1 MAKQILFGRDLKKKL
16 LQGVDTLA
24 DTVKVS
30 LGPKGRNVILDKGYG
45 SPAIVDDGVSIA
57 KEIELKDPFENMG
70 AKLVYEVASNTNEMA
85 GDGTTTSTVL
95 AQAIIHQGFKALE
108 KGANP
113 VLVKQG
119 VDRAGKAVAEALL
132 KKSRPLK
139 TRADIENVATIS
151 AGSADIGKII
161 AEAMEKVSKNGVIN
175 VDESKG
181 FDTELQVVEGL
192 QYDKGFLSPYFVTN
206 RETMTVELEDPL
218 VLVTDQKIATI
229 QDILPV
235 LEQVVKMG
243 KPLLIIAEDVE
254 TEVTNTLIVNK
265 LRGTFNVVVT
275 KAPGFG
281 DSQKDQLQDIA
292 ILTGAKFI
300 TKDLALKLSDTSVDD
315 LGTITRAIIK
325 KDTTTLVGGSS
336 KNPYLE
342 DRMKEIEGL
351 IAKSTSEY
359 DKKNLQERLAKLSGG
374 VAVIKVG
381 ATTETELKEKKLHI
395 EDALNA
401 TKAAVLEGI
410 VPGGGAAL
418 MEVYNELKDT
428 LKDENTDVQ
437 RGIQAVLDA
446 LSAPLLNIAENAGFN
461 GVDIIEKQK
470 TQKPEFGFDAKLGRW
485 VNLIQEGIIDPTKVT
500 RSAILNATSI
510 SALLVTSEA
519 AVTDIKEEKA
529 SPAPMMPN
537 PGDMY

>member
-1 MAKQILFGRDLKKKL
+1 MAKQILFGRDFKAKILK
-16 LQGVDTLA
+16 GVDTLA
-24 DTVKVS
+24 DVVKVS
-30 LGPKGRNVILDKGYG
+30 LGPKGRNVVLDKGYG
-45 SPAIVDDGVSIA
+45 SPSIVDDGVSIA

-95 AQAIIHQGFKALE
+95 AQAMIHQGFKALE

-119 VDRAGKAVAEALL
+119 IEKAGKEVAERLL

-139 TRADIENVATIS
+139 SRADIENVATIS

-161 AEAMEKVSKNGVIN
+161 ADAMEKVSQNGVIN

-206 RETMTVELEDPL
+206 RETMTIELEDPL
-218 VLVTDQKIATI
+218 VLVTDQKIATV

-235 LEQVVKMG
+235 LEQVVKAG
-243 KPLLIIAEDVE
+243 KPLLIIADDVE
-254 TEVTNTLIVNK
+254 NEVTNTLIVNK

-281 DSQKDQLQDIA
+281 DAQKDQLQDIA
-292 ILTGAKFI
+292 ILTESTFI
-300 TKDLALKLSDTSVDD
+300 TKDLAMKLSEVTIDQ
-315 LGTITRAIIK
+315 LGTIGRAIIK
-325 KDTTTLVGGSS
+325 KDTTTLVGGSK
-336 KNPYLE
+336 KNPDITNRIKELE
-342 DRMKEIEGL
+342 IQIK
-351 IAKSTSEY
+351 KSTSEY
-359 DKKNLQERLAKLSGG
+359 DKKNLQERLAKLAGG
-374 VAVIKVG
+374 IAVIKVG

-410 VPGGGAAL
+410 VAGGGATL
-418 MEVYNELKDT
+418 MEIYNDLKDT
-428 LKDENTDVQ
+428 FKDDNVDVQ
-437 RGIQAVLDA
+437 RGIQAVLDS
-446 LSAPLLNIAENAGFN
+446 LSAPLFYIAENAGFN
-461 GVDIIEKQK
+461 GADIVDNQK
-470 TQKPEFGFDAKLGRW
+470 KQKPEFGFDAKRGVW
-485 VNLIQEGIIDPTKVT
+485 VNLIKEGIIDPTKVT
-500 RSAILNATSI
+500 RSAVLNATSI

-519 AVTDIKEEKA
+519 GVTEIKEDK
-529 SPAPMMPN
+529 PAAPAMPN

>member
-1 MAKQILFGRDLKKKL
+1 MAKQILFGRDFKAKILK
-16 LQGVDTLA
+16 GVDTLT
-24 DTVKVS
+24 DVVKVS
-30 LGPKGRNVILDKGYG
+30 LGPKGRNVVLDKGYG
-45 SPAIVDDGVSIA
+45 SPSIVDDGVSIA

-70 AKLVYEVASNTNEMA
+70 AKLLYEVASNTNEMA

-95 AQAIIHQGFKALE
+95 AQAMIHQGFKALE

-119 VDRAGKAVAEALL
+119 IEKAGKEVAERLL

-139 TRADIENVATIS
+139 SREDIENVATIS
-151 AGSADIGKII
+151 AGSAEIGKII
-161 AEAMEKVSKNGVIN
+161 ADAMEKVSQNGVIN

-206 RETMTVELEDPL
+206 RETMTIELEDPL
-218 VLVTDQKIATI
+218 VLVTDQKIATV

-235 LEQVVKMG
+235 LEQVVKAG
-243 KPLLIIAEDVE
+243 KPLLIIADDVE
-254 TEVTNTLIVNK
+254 NEVTNTLIVNK

-281 DSQKDQLQDIA
+281 DAQKDQLQDIA
-292 ILTGAKFI
+292 ILTESKFV
-300 TKDLALKLSDTSVDD
+300 TKDLAMKLSEVTIDQ
-315 LGTITRAIIK
+315 LGTIGRAIIK
-325 KDTTTLVGGSS
+325 KDTTTLVGGSK
-336 KNPYLE
+336 KNPDITNRIKELE
-342 DRMKEIEGL
+342 IQIK
-351 IAKSTSEY
+351 KSTSEY
-359 DKKNLQERLAKLSGG
+359 DKKNLQERLAKLAGG
-374 VAVIKVG
+374 IAVIKVG

-410 VPGGGAAL
+410 VAGGGATL
-418 MEVYNELKDT
+418 MEIYNDLKDT
-428 LKDENTDVQ
+428 FKDDNVDVQ
-437 RGIQAVLDA
+437 RGIQAVLDS
-446 LSAPLLNIAENAGFN
+446 LSAPLFYIAENAGFN
-461 GVDIIEKQK
+461 GADIIEQQK
-470 TQKPEFGFDAKLGRW
+470 KQKPEFGFDAKRGVW
-485 VNLIQEGIIDPTKVT
+485 VNLIKEGIIDPTKVT
-500 RSAILNATSI
+500 RSAVLNATSI

-519 AVTDIKEEKA
+519 GVTEIKEDKPSA
-529 SPAPMMPN
+529 PAMPN

>member
-1 MAKQILFGRDLKKKL
+1 MAKQILFGRDFKAKILK
-16 LQGVDTLA
+16 GVDTLA
-24 DTVKVS
+24 DVVKVS
-30 LGPKGRNVILDKGYG
+30 LGPKGRNVVLDKGYG
-45 SPAIVDDGVSIA
+45 SPSIVDDGVSIA

-70 AKLVYEVASNTNEMA
+70 AKLLYEVASNTNEMA

-95 AQAIIHQGFKALE
+95 AQAMIHQGFKALE

-119 VDRAGKAVAEALL
+119 IEKAGKEVADRLL

-139 TRADIENVATIS
+139 TKADIENVATIS
-151 AGSADIGKII
+151 AGSAEIGKII
-161 AEAMEKVSKNGVIN
+161 ADAMEKVSQNGVIN

-206 RETMTVELEDPL
+206 RETMTIELEDPL
-218 VLVTDQKIATI
+218 VLVTDQKIATV

-235 LEQVVKMG
+235 LEQVVKAG
-243 KPLLIIAEDVE
+243 KPLLIIADDVE
-254 TEVTNTLIVNK
+254 NEVTNTLIVNK

-281 DSQKDQLQDIA
+281 DAQKDQLQDIA
-292 ILTGAKFI
+292 ILTQSKFV
-300 TKDLALKLSDTSVDD
+300 TKDLALKLSEVSIDD
-315 LGTITRAIIK
+315 LGTIGRAIIK
-325 KDTTTLVGGSS
+325 KDTTTLVGGSK
-336 KNPYLE
+336 KNPEITNRIKELE
-342 DRMKEIEGL
+342 VQIK
-351 IAKSTSEY
+351 KSTSEY
-359 DKKNLQERLAKLSGG
+359 DKKNLQERLAKLAGG
-374 VAVIKVG
+374 IAVIKVG

-410 VPGGGAAL
+410 VAGGGATL
-418 MEVYNELKDT
+418 MEIYNELKDT
-428 LKDENTDVQ
+428 FKDENVDVQ
-437 RGIQAVLDA
+437 RGIQAVLDS
-446 LSAPLLNIAENAGFN
+446 LSAPLFYIAENAGFN
-461 GVDIIEKQK
+461 GADIVDNQK
-470 TQKPEFGFDAKLGRW
+470 KQKPEFGFDAKRGVW
-485 VNLIQEGIIDPTKVT
+485 VNLIKEGIIDPTKVT
-500 RSAILNATSI
+500 RSAVLNATSI

-519 AVTDIKEEKA
+519 GVTEIKEDKPSA
-529 SPAPMMPN
+529 PAMPN

>member
-1 MAKQILFGRDLKKKL
+1 MAKQILFGRDFKLKVLK
-16 LQGVDTLA
+16 GVDTLA
-24 DTVKVS
+24 DVVKVS
-30 LGPKGRNVILDKGYG
+30 LGPKGRNVVLDKGYG
-45 SPAIVDDGVSIA
+45 SPSIVDDGVSIA

-95 AQAIIHQGFKALE
+95 AQAMIHQGFKALE

-119 VDRAGKAVAEALL
+119 IEKAGKEVAERLL

-139 TRADIENVATIS
+139 NRADIENVATIS
-151 AGSADIGKII
+151 AGSAEIGKII
-161 AEAMEKVSKNGVIN
+161 ADAMQKVSQNGVIN

-181 FDTELQVVEGL
+181 FDTELSVVEGM
-192 QYDKGFLSPYFVTN
+192 QYDKGYLSPYFVTN

-218 VLVTDQKIATI
+218 VLVTDQKVATV

-235 LEQVVKMG
+235 LEQVVKAG
-243 KPLLIIAEDVE
+243 KPLLIIADDVE
-254 TEVTNTLIVNK
+254 NEVTNTLIVNK

-292 ILTGAKFI
+292 ILTEGKFV
-300 TKDLALKLSDTSVDD
+300 TKDLAMKLSEVSIDD
-315 LGTITRAIIK
+315 LGTIGRAIIK
-325 KDTTTLVGGSS
+325 KDTTTLVGGSK
-336 KNPYLE
+336 KNPAIANRIKELE
-342 DRMKEIEGL
+342 SL
-351 IAKSTSEY
+351 IKKSTSEY

-410 VPGGGAAL
+410 VAGGGATL
-418 MEVYNELKDT
+418 MEIYNELKDT
-428 LKDENTDVQ
+428 FKDENVDIQ
-437 RGIQAVLDA
+437 RGIQAVLDS
-446 LSAPLLNIAENAGFN
+446 LSAPLFQIAENAGFN
-461 GVDIIEKQK
+461 GGDIVENQK
-470 TQKPEFGFDAKLGRW
+470 RQKPEFGFDAKKGQW
-485 VNLIQEGIIDPTKVT
+485 VNLIKEGIIDPTKVT
-500 RSAILNATSI
+500 RSAVLNATSI

-519 AVTDIKEEKA
+519 GVTEIKEDK
-529 SPAPMMPN
+529 PAAPAMPN

>member
-1 MAKQILFGRDLKKKL
+1 MAKQILFGRDLKIKL
-16 LQGVDTLA
+16 LKGVDTLA

-45 SPAIVDDGVSIA
+45 SPSIVDDGVSIA
-57 KEIELKDPFENMG
+57 KEIELADPFENMG

-95 AQAIIHQGFKALE
+95 AQAIIRHGFKALE

-119 VDRAGKAVAEALL
+119 IDRTGKEVAARLL
-132 KKSRPLK
+132 KRTRPLK
-139 TRADIENVATIS
+139 TKEDIENVATIS
-151 AGSADIGKII
+151 AGSSEIGKII
-161 AEAMEKVSKNGVIN
+161 ADAMEKVGKNGVIN

-181 FDTELQVVEGL
+181 FDTELTVVEGM
-192 QYDKGFLSPYFVTN
+192 QYEKGFLSPYFVTN
-206 RETMTVELEDPL
+206 RETMTIDLDDPL
-218 VLVTDQKIATI
+218 VLVTDQKISSI

-235 LEQVVKMG
+235 LEQVVKSG
-243 KPLLIIAEDVE
+243 KALLIIAEDVE
-254 TEVTNTLIVNK
+254 NEVTNTLIVNK

-281 DSQKDQLQDIA
+281 DAQKDQLMDIA
-292 ILTGAKFI
+292 LLTGAKFI
-300 TKDLALKLSDTSVDD
+300 TKDLSYRLNEVTMDD
-315 LGTITRAIIK
+315 LGTIHKAIIK
-325 KDTTTLVGGSS
+325 KDNSTLVGNSGQNQEVA
-336 KNPYLE
+336 K
-342 DRMKEIEGL
+342 RIVEIEQQ
-351 IAKSTSEY
+351 ISKSTSDY

-374 VAVIKVG
+374 IAVIKVG

-410 VPGGGAAL
+410 VAGGGATL
-418 MEVYNELKDT
+418 IDIYNELKDSF
-428 LKDENTDVQ
+428 KDENVDIQ
-437 RGIQAVLDA
+437 RGIQAVLDS
-446 LSAPLLNIAENAGFN
+446 LSAPLYQIAENAGFN
-461 GVDIIEKQK
+461 GADIVEQQRKQK
-470 TQKPEFGFDAKLGRW
+470 PQFGFDAKGGQW
-485 VNLIQEGIIDPTKVT
+485 VNLIDAGIIDPTKVT

-519 AVTDIKEEKA
+519 AVAEIKEDSKN
-529 SPAPMMPN
+529 SPSMMPN

>member
-1 MAKQILFGRDLKKKL
+1 MAKQILFGRDFKAKILK
-16 LQGVDTLA
+16 GVDTLA
-24 DTVKVS
+24 DVVKVS
-30 LGPKGRNVILDKGYG
+30 LGPKGRNVVLDKGYG
-45 SPAIVDDGVSIA
+45 SPSIVDDGVSIA

-95 AQAIIHQGFKALE
+95 AQAMIHQGFKALE

-119 VDRAGKAVAEALL
+119 IERAGKEVADRLL

-151 AGSADIGKII
+151 AGSAEIGKFI
-161 AEAMEKVSKNGVIN
+161 ADAMEKVSKNGVIN

-181 FDTELQVVEGL
+181 FDTELQVVEGM
-192 QYDKGFLSPYFVTN
+192 QYDKGYLSPYFVTN

-218 VLVTDQKIATI
+218 VLVTDQKISTV

-235 LEQVVKMG
+235 LEQVVKAG
-243 KPLLIIAEDVE
+243 KPLFIIADDVE
-254 TEVTNTLIVNK
+254 NEVTNTLIVNK

-281 DSQKDQLQDIA
+281 DAQKDQLQDIA
-292 ILTGAKFI
+292 ILTQSKFV
-300 TKDLALKLSDTSVDD
+300 TKDLSMKLSEVTIDD
-315 LGTITRAIIK
+315 LGTIGRAIIK
-325 KDTTTLVGGSS
+325 KDTTTLVGGSK
-336 KNPYLE
+336 KNPAIANRIKELE
-342 DRMKEIEGL
+342 TL
-351 IAKSTSEY
+351 IKKSTSDY

-410 VPGGGAAL
+410 VAGGGATL
-418 MEVYNELKDT
+418 MEIYNELKDT
-428 LKDENTDVQ
+428 LKDENVDVQ
-437 RGIQAVLDA
+437 RGIQAVLDS
-446 LSAPLLNIAENAGFN
+446 LSAPLFYIAENAGFN
-461 GVDIIEKQK
+461 GADIVDQQK
-470 TQKPEFGFDAKLGRW
+470 KQKPEFGFDAKRGQW
-485 VNLIQEGIIDPTKVT
+485 VNLIKEGIIDPTKVT
-500 RSAILNATSI
+500 RSAVLNATSI

-519 AVTDIKEEKA
+519 GVTEIKEDK
-529 SPAPMMPN
+529 PAAPAMPN

>member
-1 MAKQILFGRDLKKKL
+1 MAKQILFGRDFKAKILK
-16 LQGVDTLA
+16 GVDTLA
-24 DTVKVS
+24 DVVKVS
-30 LGPKGRNVILDKGYG
+30 LGPKGRNVVLDKGYG
-45 SPAIVDDGVSIA
+45 SPSIVDDGVSIA

-95 AQAIIHQGFKALE
+95 AQAMIHQGFKALE

-119 VDRAGKAVAEALL
+119 IEKAGKEVADRLL

-139 TRADIENVATIS
+139 SKADIENVATIS
-151 AGSADIGKII
+151 AGSAEIGKII
-161 AEAMEKVSKNGVIN
+161 ADAMEKVSQNGVIN

-206 RETMTVELEDPL
+206 RETMTIELEDPL
-218 VLVTDQKIATI
+218 VLVTDQKIATV

-235 LEQVVKMG
+235 LEQVVKAG
-243 KPLLIIAEDVE
+243 KPLLIIADDVE
-254 TEVTNTLIVNK
+254 NEVTNTLIVNK
-265 LRGTFNVVVT
+265 MRGTFNVVVT

-281 DSQKDQLQDIA
+281 DAQKDQLQDIA
-292 ILTGAKFI
+292 ILTESKFV
-300 TKDLALKLSDTSVDD
+300 TKDLGLKLSEVSIDD
-315 LGTITRAIIK
+315 LGTIGRAIIK
-325 KDTTTLVGGSS
+325 KDTTTLVGGSQ
-336 KNPYLE
+336 KNPAIANRVKELE
-342 DRMKEIEGL
+342 IQIK
-351 IAKSTSEY
+351 KSTSEY
-359 DKKNLQERLAKLSGG
+359 DKKNLQERLAKLAGG
-374 VAVIKVG
+374 IAVIKVG

-410 VPGGGAAL
+410 VAGGGATL
-418 MEVYNELKDT
+418 MEIYNDLKDT
-428 LKDENTDVQ
+428 FKDDNVDVQ
-437 RGIQAVLDA
+437 RGIQAVLDS
-446 LSAPLLNIAENAGFN
+446 LSAPLFYIAENAGFN
-461 GVDIIEKQK
+461 GADIVDNQK
-470 TQKPEFGFDAKLGRW
+470 KQKPEFGFDAKHGVW
-485 VNLIQEGIIDPTKVT
+485 VNLIKEGIIDPTKVT
-500 RSAILNATSI
+500 RSAVLNATSI

-519 AVTDIKEEKA
+519 GVTEIKEDKPSA
-529 SPAPMMPN
+529 PAMPN

>member
-1 MAKQILFGRDLKKKL
+1 MAKQILFGRDFKAKILK
-16 LQGVDTLA
+16 GVDTLA
-24 DTVKVS
+24 DVVKVS
-30 LGPKGRNVILDKGYG
+30 LGPKGRNVVLDKGYG
-45 SPAIVDDGVSIA
+45 SPSIVDDGVSIA

-95 AQAIIHQGFKALE
+95 AQAMIHQGFKALE

-119 VDRAGKAVAEALL
+119 IEKAGKEVADRLL

-139 TRADIENVATIS
+139 SRADIENVATIS
-151 AGSADIGKII
+151 AGSAEIGKII
-161 AEAMEKVSKNGVIN
+161 ADAMEKVSQNGVIN

-206 RETMTVELEDPL
+206 RETMTIELEDPL
-218 VLVTDQKIATI
+218 VLVTDQKIATV

-235 LEQVVKMG
+235 LEQVVKAG
-243 KPLLIIAEDVE
+243 KPLLIIADDVE
-254 TEVTNTLIVNK
+254 NEVTNTLIVNK

-281 DSQKDQLQDIA
+281 DAQKDQLQDIA
-292 ILTGAKFI
+292 ILTESKFV
-300 TKDLALKLSDTSVDD
+300 TKDLAMKLSEVSIDD
-315 LGTITRAIIK
+315 LGTIGRAIIK
-325 KDTTTLVGGSS
+325 KDTTTLVGGSK
-336 KNPYLE
+336 KNPEITNRIKELE
-342 DRMKEIEGL
+342 IQIK
-351 IAKSTSEY
+351 KSTSEY
-359 DKKNLQERLAKLSGG
+359 DKKNLQERLAKLAGG
-374 VAVIKVG
+374 IAVIKVG

-410 VPGGGAAL
+410 VAGGGATL
-418 MEVYNELKDT
+418 MEIYNDLKDT
-428 LKDENTDVQ
+428 FKDDNVDVQ
-437 RGIQAVLDA
+437 RGIQAVLDS
-446 LSAPLLNIAENAGFN
+446 LSAPLFYIAENAGFN
-461 GVDIIEKQK
+461 GADIVDNQK
-470 TQKPEFGFDAKLGRW
+470 KQKPEFGFDAKRGVW
-485 VNLIQEGIIDPTKVT
+485 VNLIKEGIIDPTKVT
-500 RSAILNATSI
+500 RSAVLNATSI

-519 AVTDIKEEKA
+519 GVTEIKEDKPSA
-529 SPAPMMPN
+529 PAMPN